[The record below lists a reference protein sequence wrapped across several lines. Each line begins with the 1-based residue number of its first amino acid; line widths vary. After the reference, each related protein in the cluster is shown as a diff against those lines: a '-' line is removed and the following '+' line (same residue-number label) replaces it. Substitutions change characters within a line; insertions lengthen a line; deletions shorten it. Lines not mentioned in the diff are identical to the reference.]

1 MELDNF
7 QKAFIEDPYFKNY
20 RQQFYGKPIPLIIDN
35 GSFKCRVGWATEKD
49 PRLQVPSLVG
59 KVRGKKEGEP
69 SIVVG
74 NDIRDND
81 LSRIPMRSPFEQNV
95 VYHFDTQELIFDYAF
110 EHLGIDNDRIN
121 HPILLTEPVCN
132 PNYSRK
138 LMSELLFESYRVPSV
153 CYGIDGLFSF
163 YNQSYNQ
170 KKK

>member
-1 MELDNF
+1 
-7 QKAFIEDPYFKNY
+7 
-20 RQQFYGKPIPLIIDN
+20 
-35 GSFKCRVGWATEKD
+35 
-49 PRLQVPSLVG
+49 
-59 KVRGKKEGEP
+59 
-69 SIVVG
+69 VG

-95 VYHFDTQELIFDYAF
+95 VYHFDTQQLIFDYAF

-170 KKK
+170 KRNNISNGLVINSGFQTTHILPVLNSQFIANSCKRINIGGTHSTEFILRQLLLKYPLHKKLYHIS